1 MSGTYG
7 GGLAYS
13 GVTLKWYTAFQSGQ
27 AYVYWSPII
36 ILEVSLC
43 ICNSREAVSHLNVTV
58 FVMQT
63 FLLQGRSLAMSLHKI
78 MIKSIAVS

>member
-27 AYVYWSPII
+27 AYVYWSPYYYPRGVA
-36 ILEVSLC
+36 LHMQFSRGSVTFECHSFC
-43 ICNSREAVSHLNVTV
+43 DADFFASREVTCNVS
-58 FVMQT
+58 
-63 FLLQGRSLAMSLHKI
+63 A
-78 MIKSIAVS
+78 